1 MLGINIDTKIN
12 LTNDKR
18 KHYPFIFTANTC
30 TACGKENTLKII
42 DKFGN
47 VTTKEIHPFDHIK
60 CTSCGAIYAIKW
72 EQDDKDHMHPQAV
85 DPGLKDRFFNGLG
98 NIVQNVKSEINN
110 LL

>member
-1 MLGINIDTKIN
+1 MIGINIDTKIN

-18 KHYPFIFTANTC
+18 KHYPLVFNTNTC
-30 TACGKENTLKII
+30 TACGKEGTLKII
-42 DKFGN
+42 DKFVN
-47 VTTKEIHPFDHIK
+47 ISNKEIHPFDHIK
-60 CTSCGAIYAIKW
+60 CIACGAIYTIKW